1 MTIREIA
8 IAFGF
13 EVDKAS
19 EKNAEKAVSKLKS
32 MATKALSAIGIGF
45 SLVQMN
51 KLIEEWYSVNKVLS
65 TVNTELDSQ
74 KALQDKITEAA
85 NSCKLNYGDM
95 CKYVTSLVK
104 TGSGFFSTAEDAADF
119 LKLANQSFQVAGATE
134 SQIASLNSV
143 LTNTFNTGKLSAGGF
158 NTICKA
164 VPMLSIICQ
173 KVSACQSAKLR
184 HWGCLV
190 VLPQNSSTPRLGTVR
205 RASAPRM
212 TV

>member
-19 EKNAEKAVSKLKS
+19 EKNVEKTVSKLKS

-51 KLIEEWYSVNKVLS
+51 KLIEEWHSVNKVLS

-143 LTNTFNTGKLSAGGF
+143 LTNTFNTG
-158 NTICKA
+158 
-164 VPMLSIICQ
+164 Q
-173 KVSACQSAKLR
+173 
-184 HWGCLV
+184 
-190 VLPQNSSTPRLGTVR
+190 
-205 RASAPRM
+205 
-212 TV
+212 